1 VPSGGSE
8 IPPPGSGDLS
18 EDNVLSGAANPCKN
32 IGETMRRSETQG
44 ISEVEQMGPGVAPA
58 SQARAGETNRP
69 ALSAA
74 ARTRVVLVDDNPLFR
89 ESLSLNL
96 TESGFDVRAFG
107 SGKAAVAHLVAGSDD
122 DIVLLDWMMPEM
134 NGIEVL
140 SRIRDANIPIPIIFL
155 TELTD
160 QIYEEAALQRGA
172 VDFVDKSRSFSILLR
187 RINLIVQGAKSGR
200 AAAEGDTG
208 TGPVLVRGDLELRRQ
223 TARAF
228 WKGSEVAL
236 TNTEFKMV
244 DLLATRAGEDI
255 RYRELYD
262 LVHGEGFLTGSG
274 AEGYRANVRAFVKR
288 IRDKFRVVDRDWD
301 VLENYSGFGYRWRD
315 CGDAS

>member
-1 VPSGGSE
+1 LRRGE
-8 IPPPGSGDLS
+8 ILGAGSGERA
-18 EDNVLSGAANPCKN
+18 EDDVLSGTANPCKN
-32 IGETMRRSETQG
+32 IGKNMRRREAQG
-44 ISEVEQMGPGVAPA
+44 ISEVEQMGPGMAPA
-58 SQARAGETNRP
+58 SQVRAGETNRP

-89 ESLSLNL
+89 ESLTLNL
-96 TESGFDVRAFG
+96 SESGFDVRAFG

-200 AAAEGDTG
+200 AAAEGDAG
-208 TGPVLVRGDLELRRQ
+208 AGPVLHRGDLELRRQ

-262 LVHGEGFLTGSG
+262 LVHGEGFLTGTG

>member
-1 VPSGGSE
+1 
-8 IPPPGSGDLS
+8 
-18 EDNVLSGAANPCKN
+18 
-32 IGETMRRSETQG
+32 
-44 ISEVEQMGPGVAPA
+44 MGPGVASA
-58 SQARAGETNRP
+58 SQLRVGEAQRQ
-69 ALSAA
+69 AMSAA
-74 ARTRVVLVDDNPLFR
+74 PRTRVVLVDDNPLFR
-89 ESLSLNL
+89 ESLTLNL

-107 SGKAAVAHLVAGSDD
+107 SGQAAVDHLVAGGDD

-140 SRIRDANIPIPIIFL
+140 SRIRDANITIPTIFL

-187 RINLIVQGAKSGR
+187 RITLIVQGAKSGR
-200 AAAEGDTG
+200 GAERETAA
-208 TGPVLVRGDLELRRQ
+208 GPVVLRGNLELRRQ

-262 LVHGEGFLTGSG
+262 LVHGEGFLTGNGS
-274 AEGYRANVRAFVKR
+274 EGYRANVRAFVRR
-288 IRDKFRVVDRDWD
+288 IRDKFRMVDADWD
-301 VLENYSGFGYRWRD
+301 VIENYSGFGYRWRD
-315 CGDAS
+315 GANSPS